1 MIFKGEGTARVVTG
15 KLIKNA
21 KYQKVGEKKYPK
33 TEIAIAFGKGD
44 NEIINAAFWYESATA
59 AAKLVKNDRVL
70 VAGNLTSRDYEGKTY
85 WTLDADFF
93 AVQPVRTEEQ
103 EIAEGMAGFT
113 EVKTDEPPFPF

>member
-1 MIFKGEGTARVVTG
+1 MIFKGEGMARVVTG

-21 KYQKVGEKKYPK
+21 KYQKVGEKQYPK

-44 NEIINAAFWYESATA
+44 NEIINAAFWYESAIA

-70 VAGNLTSRDYEGKTY
+70 VAGNLTSREYEGKTY

-103 EIAEGMAGFT
+103 ETIEAMEGFKDVDASSI
-113 EVKTDEPPFPF
+113 PF